1 MFFGNLKINFPLKLF
16 DSIVSHVE
24 RIQEKGKQSTYF
36 SVQRVQKQLSLANLC
51 KITFALFEC
60 YKYINKYIQSLF

>member
-36 SVQRVQKQLSLANLC
+36 SVQRVQKQ
-51 KITFALFEC
+51 
-60 YKYINKYIQSLF
+60 